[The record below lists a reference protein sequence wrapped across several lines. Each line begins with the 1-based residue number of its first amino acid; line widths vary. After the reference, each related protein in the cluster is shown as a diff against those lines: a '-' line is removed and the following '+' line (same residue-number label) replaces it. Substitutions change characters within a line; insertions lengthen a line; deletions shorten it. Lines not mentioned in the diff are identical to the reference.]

1 MVQRAE
7 ATVRLFRANAA
18 VCVDSA
24 GITREKIGRRMK
36 FVDAFFSHAL
46 FAGAAARSWH
56 KDQTE
61 ENRSEKQ
68 ELEASINLHR
78 AFWNLDKTQAD
89 GETRNKGQD
98 H

>member
-1 MVQRAE
+1 MRS
-7 ATVRLFRANAA
+7 FRANDA
-18 VCVDSA
+18 VRVASA
-24 GITREKIGRRMK
+24 IITREKIGGRME
-36 FVDAFFSHAL
+36 FIDAFFLHAL
-46 FAGAAARSWH
+46 FADSAARSWH

-78 AFWNLDKTQAD
+78 AFWNFDKTQAD
-89 GETRNKGQD
+89 GETRNKVHD